1 MVDGIELDK
10 DALQEVNAI
19 GKQIRC
25 SLIDV
30 RVQGREREEGE
41 LRRQTGKFFL
51 AKIKEVEVSGGRIVF
66 LHV

>member
-1 MVDGIELDK
+1 MVDGIELNK

-30 RVQGREREEGE
+30 RVQGRETEEGE
-41 LRRQTGKFFL
+41 LRSQTGKFFGQ
-51 AKIKEVEVSGGRIVF
+51 K
-66 LHV
+66 